1 MEEWKILKWK
11 IMNMSMKKVTR
22 ILEVSLSHDFL
33 SSSLSGI
40 DILAGLRNEYVT
52 LKRSLSKIPEV

>member
-33 SSSLSGI
+33 SSALSGI

-52 LKRSLSKIPEV
+52 